1 MALIYGLLAI
11 LDSRRFSSVKVILWT
26 DLCTMGESKMVGVV
40 EVYRLAGIVLSFR
53 ESNRRRENRRY
64 EYYRPPPA
72 TVPPPAV
79 HRQSSVSRPPRDREI
94 TPPSHLLSIDGEEGA
109 GGLWHTAAGLTGSRQ
124 PLLREGYTGGASLI
138 VVRGAIESHLVFLL
152 FSYIGDE

>member
-1 MALIYGLLAI
+1 MNRIAIEGRIEDTNTTGLL
-11 LDSRRFSSVKVILWT
+11 
-26 DLCTMGESKMVGVV
+26 
-40 EVYRLAGIVLSFR
+40 
-53 ESNRRRENRRY
+53 
-64 EYYRPPPA
+64 
-72 TVPPPAV
+72 PPAV
-79 HRQSSVSRPPRDREI
+79 HTQTEQHCVSRPPRDREI

-152 FSYIGDE
+152 FSSIGDE